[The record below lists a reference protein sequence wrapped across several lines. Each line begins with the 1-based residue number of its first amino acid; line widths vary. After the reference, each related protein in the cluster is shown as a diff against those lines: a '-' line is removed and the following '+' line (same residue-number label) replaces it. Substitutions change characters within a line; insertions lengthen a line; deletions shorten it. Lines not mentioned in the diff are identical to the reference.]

1 MSNQIQNYR
10 NVVDQPWGRM
20 FYDLIYNQLDLPNE
34 KRLKILDFGA
44 GFCLTA
50 DHYAEHHDVTAAEPN
65 KEMVSLRV
73 RSNNYTLIPKG
84 TEFLSA
90 VADNTYDVVICH
102 NVLEYVDDIDYI
114 LIQLERVLKPGGIL
128 SIVKHNDL
136 GRAMGYAVLNDNP
149 KAALDLL
156 SKDQAESSMFGDRS
170 VYSNEYLVDFLADQ
184 MVLKDVFG
192 IRTFYGLS
200 SNNEIKF
207 TSDWYQSML
216 ALETKAATM
225 DEYRKI
231 AFFNHLVFI
240 KSSDKSSQEMT
251 RNNS

>member
-20 FYDLIYNQLDLPNE
+20 FYDLIYNQLNLPNE

-114 LIQLERVLKPGGIL
+114 LIQLERVLKPCGIL
-128 SIVKHNDL
+128 SPRHV
-136 GRAMGYAVLNDNP
+136 P
-149 KAALDLL
+149 
-156 SKDQAESSMFGDRS
+156 
-170 VYSNEYLVDFLADQ
+170 FLCLPDASP
-184 MVLKDVFG
+184 
-192 IRTFYGLS
+192 RLS
-200 SNNEIKF
+200 SPA
-207 TSDWYQSML
+207 SYL
-216 ALETKAATM
+216 ARLPY
-225 DEYRKI
+225 DRYC
-231 AFFNHLVFI
+231 HH
-240 KSSDKSSQEMT
+240 
-251 RNNS
+251 